1 LKRKILISS
10 LDPGCEEFFMDCNC
24 SLEKVEFTPLEERV
38 KAEDPELFNGLSELK
53 AGMSGSDFE
62 KYINSLTSM
71 KKHGDTMFLIT
82 RNAMYKS
89 VIELKFIKQIAES
102 FEVSGVRLIVLP
114 F

>member
-1 LKRKILISS
+1 MKHRLLISS
-10 LDPGCEEFFMDCNC
+10 LDPGCNEFFMDCNC
-24 SLEKVEFTPLEERV
+24 SLEKVEFTPLEERI
-38 KAEDPELFNGLSELK
+38 KAEDPELINGISKVK
-53 AGMSGSDFE
+53 AGMAESDFE

-89 VIELKFIKQIAES
+89 VIELKFIKLITES
-102 FEVSGVRLIVLP
+102 FGVSGFRVIVLP